1 MMITVGELTSLIST
15 ETRKEMNRKNFFLV
29 MRDLSGVN
37 CPVYH
42 TAVLTT
48 AIILYI
54 ASPGV
59 SYLIIEN
66 LDLWTTLLQSSG
78 F

>member
-1 MMITVGELTSLIST
+1 
-15 ETRKEMNRKNFFLV
+15 MNRKNFLLAV
-29 MRDLSGVN
+29 KLSGVN

-48 AIILYI
+48 AIILCI

-59 SYLIIEN
+59 SYLIIGN
-66 LDLWTTLLQSSG
+66 LDLWTTLLPSSG